1 MTHHPPHKLHLL
13 DQALRQ
19 FGLWL
24 DREALAALVERLTKE
39 MGE

>member
-1 MTHHPPHKLHLL
+1 MTLNT
-13 DQALRQ
+13 ATRIIR
-19 FGLWL
+19 L